1 MARFS
6 LSDSRGFLP
15 PVIFRKPPFFKEIM
29 AKILV
34 GVNVLT
40 SVSSEVYGNHCELFF
55 HLGRR
60 MPEHEFLFFHPR
72 RMSIDRMRNEAAK
85 IALAHECDYLMF
97 IDDDVMV
104 DRNVVKSLL
113 DADKDIIAALTYI
126 RGYPFQP
133 MIFKEIYKDDE
144 GDSVLG
150 YDTHFVVDQNGLVE
164 CKAVGFSCALIKCS
178 LLRQL
183 STPYFIT
190 GSNHTEDVYFCVKA
204 RKEIP
209 STTIF
214 TDTKFP
220 TGHLLNQEAVT
231 VENILPLKEY
241 YKQFIK
247 EDQLKGDIDPETIKR
262 TLEMMK
268 K

>member
-1 MARFS
+1 MS
-6 LSDSRGFLP
+6 
-15 PVIFRKPPFFKEIM
+15 KIM
-29 AKILV
+29 V
-34 GVNVLT
+34 GINVLT
-40 SVSSEVYGNHCELFF
+40 SVSSEVYGNHCELMF
-55 HLGRR
+55 HFGRR
-60 MPEHEFLFFHPR
+60 MPEHEFLMYHPR

-85 IALAHECDYLMF
+85 IALSYDCDYLLF
-97 IDDDVMV
+97 IDDDVLV
-104 DRNVVKSLL
+104 PRESLGSLIKANKDVVASL
-113 DADKDIIAALTYI
+113 TFI
-126 RGYPFQP
+126 RGYPFEP

-150 YDTHFVVDQNGLVE
+150 YDTNFMAGEDGLVE

-231 VENILPLKEY
+231 IENILPLKEY

-262 TLEMMK
+262 TLERMSA
-268 K
+268 